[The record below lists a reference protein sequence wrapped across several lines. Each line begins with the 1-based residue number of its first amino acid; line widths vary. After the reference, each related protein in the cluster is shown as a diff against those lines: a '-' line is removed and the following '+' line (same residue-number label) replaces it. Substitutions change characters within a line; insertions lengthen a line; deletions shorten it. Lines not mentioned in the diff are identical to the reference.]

1 MSTQEAKG
9 RSLSQAVIFGLL
21 LSALFLASVLIVKEL
36 FIFVLATAV
45 AVGAWELSTA
55 LRQKN
60 WHVPR
65 IPVTIGSLIVIPL
78 TYYGGERAQWLGVLA
93 IVGALVLW
101 RSLELLIKRGTLKRS
116 FSEAFK
122 DFSASA
128 FVVIYLPLT
137 MSFASLLFREPAHD
151 GFVEGKYWII
161 TFVTT
166 VILIDSSAYL
176 FGRKLGKHPMLPKVS
191 PKKSWEGFAISA
203 LFGLASATLQT
214 VWLLELPWWFGLVIG
229 SVLIMSAVLGDF
241 AESLIKR
248 DLGVKD
254 MSSLIPGHGGI
265 MDRLDSMLPAALSSY
280 LLMVLSVRLFQ

>member
-1 MSTQEAKG
+1 LSTEEVKG
-9 RSLSQAVIFGLL
+9 RSLSQSVIYGLL
-21 LSALFLASVLIVKEL
+21 LAFLFLSSVLVVKEL
-36 FIFVLATAV
+36 FVFVLAVAV
-45 AVGAWELSTA
+45 AGGAWELSTA

-65 IPVTIGSLIVIPL
+65 IPVTVGSLIVIPL
-78 TYYGGERAQWLGVLA
+78 TYWGGERAQWLGVLS
-93 IVGALVLW
+93 IVGALVAW
-101 RSLELLIKRGTLKRS
+101 RSIELFIKRGTLKRS
-116 FSEAFK
+116 FSEAFT

-137 MSFASLLFREPAHD
+137 MSFAALLFREPAHG

-203 LFGLASATLQT
+203 VFGLASAVLQT
-214 VWLLELPWWFGLVIG
+214 VWLLQLPWWFGIIFGLVIL
-229 SVLIMSAVLGDF
+229 VSAVLGDF

-265 MDRLDSMLPAALSSY
+265 MDRLDSMLPAALSTY
-280 LLMVLSVRLFQ
+280 LLMAISVRFF